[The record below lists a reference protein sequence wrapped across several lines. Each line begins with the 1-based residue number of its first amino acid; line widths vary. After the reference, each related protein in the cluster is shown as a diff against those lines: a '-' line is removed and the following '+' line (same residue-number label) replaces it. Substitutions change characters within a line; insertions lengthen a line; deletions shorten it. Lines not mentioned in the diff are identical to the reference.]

1 MILQLITNPIGVSS
15 LAKREILRFLKV
27 YIQTLLPPWINSALF
42 MYIFGIAIGGQLSFT
57 VPGIT
62 YLEFIVPGL
71 VTMHMISGAY
81 ENTASSL
88 FIGRWH
94 NNIQEVLLSPLS
106 YLEMVLGLLAGGVA
120 RGLLVGSGILLIAFA
135 FTGSGIRHPLLLLFF
150 MLMIT
155 IIFSC
160 AGMLAALWADDF
172 DRLNLWNIY
181 VILPMVLLGGVFHP
195 LNLLPEVLQ
204 TFSRFNPIYY
214 LMSAVRYSVTGTAE
228 TNIWLCAAM
237 AFLLAGLFGLVT
249 VILFKIGYK
258 LRT

>member
-1 MILQLITNPIGVSS
+1 MLQLITNPVGVSS

-42 MYIFGIAIGGQLSFT
+42 MYIFGIAIGSRVAFPIPE
-57 VPGIT
+57 VS
-62 YLEFIVPGL
+62 YLDFIVPGL
-71 VTMHMISGAY
+71 LTMHIISGAY

-120 RGLLVGSGILLIAFA
+120 RGLLVGSGILLIAWA
-135 FTGSGIRHPLLLLFF
+135 FNGNGIAHPLLLLYL

-155 IIFSC
+155 VIFSC

-181 VILPMVLLGGVFHP
+181 VILPMVLMGGVFHP
-195 LNLLPEVLQ
+195 LNLLPEILQ
-204 TFSRFNPIYY
+204 TLSRFNPIYY
-214 LMSAVRYSVTGTAE
+214 LMSAVRFAVTGIAD
-228 TNIWLCAAM
+228 TNIWLSS
-237 AFLLAGLFGLVT
+237 LLALLLAAVFGLVT